1 MMVRVKPSQ
10 REHAL
15 SVWIAS
21 RAGIMV
27 LSENREIGGAK
38 RDRTADL
45 YNAIVAL
52 SQLSYSPLLPC
63 LACNAS
69 SEDIAKR
76 LFGANLRSA
85 ETLRRM
91 CIAGVTPCASKFL
104 SSERF
109 LYHRRRTN
117 GIC

>member
-1 MMVRVKPSQ
+1 MARVKPSQ

-52 SQLSYSPLLPC
+52 SQLSYSPY
-63 LACNAS
+63 
-69 SEDIAKR
+69 IW
-76 LFGANLRSA
+76 
-85 ETLRRM
+85 
-91 CIAGVTPCASKFL
+91 
-104 SSERF
+104 
-109 LYHRRRTN
+109 LYHFSGVSLCQELTEQKVLMPEHVPRDRASMDV
-117 GIC
+117 